1 MTPEAAARALAI
13 EVKETYARTK
23 NQMNSRLPRAANA
36 LRNAEIEV
44 LSGNPSPSPPGSP
57 PGRRSGHLRTSW
69 TIYHS
74 GGAAGIFGIK
84 SGAHYAGY
92 LEDGTSKM
100 AARPFADKIRETAMP
115 EIIAIFSDMG
125 G

>member
-13 EVKETYARTK
+13 EVRETRERAQE
-23 NQMNSRLPRAANA
+23 QMNSRLPRAANA
-36 LRNAEIEV
+36 LRNAALEV
-44 LSGNPSPSPPGSP
+44 LSGNPSPSPPGTP

-69 TIYHS
+69 TTYHS

-92 LEDGTSKM
+92 LQDGTSKM
-100 AARPFADKIRETAMP
+100 EARPFVEKIKETALP
-115 EIIAIFSDMG
+115 EIIAIFSDIG